1 MKDLRTIQVAQQLT
15 KNLMW
20 LERSNPLLPI
30 SELLAFGCQHYG
42 RIREQYL
49 QIEDFWMNDF
59 GRMKTLEMMM
69 RYLLRCELDTISA
82 AMAAPTIQAK
92 AREEGSRERALSTLG
107 RGYKLDL
114 SLAMPR
120 GRAELLGGGSSPI
133 CTTA

>member
-30 SELLAFGCQHYG
+30 SELLEFGCSHYD
-42 RIREQYL
+42 RIRAQYL
-49 QIEDFWMNDF
+49 QVENFWTNDC
-59 GRMKTLEMMM
+59 GKMKTLEMMM
-69 RYLLRCELDTISA
+69 RYLLRCELDTIST

-92 AREEGSRERALSTLG
+92 AREEGKRERALTTLS
-107 RGYKLDL
+107 RGYVLDL
-114 SLAMPR
+114 SLPMAR
-120 GRAELLGGGSSPI
+120 GRAEILGGGSVRI

>member
-30 SELLAFGCQHYG
+30 SELLAFGCQHYD
-42 RIREQYL
+42 RIRAQYL
-49 QIEDFWMNDF
+49 QIEDFWTNDC
-59 GRMKTLEMMM
+59 GKMMTLEMMM
-69 RYLLRCELDTISA
+69 RYLLRCELDTIST

-92 AREEGSRERALSTLG
+92 AREEGKRERALTTLS
-107 RGYKLDL
+107 RGYVLDL
-114 SLAMPR
+114 SLPMAR
-120 GRAELLGGGSSPI
+120 GRAEILGGGSVRI